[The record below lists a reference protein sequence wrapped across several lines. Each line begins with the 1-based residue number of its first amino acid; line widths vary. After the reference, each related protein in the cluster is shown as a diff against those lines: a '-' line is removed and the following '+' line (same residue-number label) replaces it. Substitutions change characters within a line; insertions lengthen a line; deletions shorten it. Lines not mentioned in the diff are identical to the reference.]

1 MPDVHKPTVKVSET
15 FQRTKDEGTPT
26 THGANMLKELEA
38 RTAEQVV
45 LVPLFRRRFQ
55 HRSDQVMFDEET
67 VVELVRAGDACA
79 QETEGSEAE
88 MGMPGEARL
97 WSEKAADRLGEG
109 RGGENE
115 VFRAEG
121 MVRDEE
127 AEEVAEMSEDG
138 DVGRREVQRRICT
151 RKWRP

>member
-1 MPDVHKPTVKVSET
+1 MHKPPVRVSGKV
-15 FQRTKDEGTPT
+15 QRTKERDKQA
-26 THGANMLKELEA
+26 THGPNMLKELEA

-45 LVPLFRRRFQ
+45 LIPLFRRRFQ